1 MENQE
6 RLRIGIDEVEEDRF
20 SRFRL
25 IHWWSQER
33 IAAAR
38 VLVVG
43 AGALG
48 NEILKN
54 LALLGFRKILV
65 VDLDRIEASNLS
77 RSVLYRESDIGRD
90 KVEAAAEAVRSLYP
104 EAVVRGLRV
113 NVTHGLGLGV
123 FDWADIILAGLD
135 NREARL
141 FLNRSAWK
149 MGKPW
154 VDGAIEGLNGVVR
167 VFESGKPACY
177 ECTLGETDWAILE
190 RRMSCNLL
198 TRADEE
204 QGKLPT
210 TPTTSSVIAGI
221 EAQEALKLLH
231 GLPSLSGKGYVFEG
245 LRHTS
250 YLTEYTPDP
259 NCMSHH
265 VLARL
270 MRLDARSDSMTA
282 EELLDVASRELSAE
296 DVTIEFSRDV
306 IWKLVH
312 PLTGEAEE
320 CFVPLGSLSREQG
333 RDPADGV
340 SRGVVTIHGF
350 TRADL
355 QTHEGWAGRRL
366 SDWGLPLYDA
376 FIARSGDTEIGF
388 VFEGDAPQVLGPL
401 VAEAQ

>member
-1 MENQE
+1 MENRE
-6 RLRIGIDEVEEDRF
+6 RLCIRGDEVTESRF

-25 IHWWSQER
+25 IEWWSQER

-54 LALLGFRKILV
+54 LALLGFRKIAV
-65 VDLDRIEASNLS
+65 VDLDRVEASNLS
-77 RSVLYRESDIGRD
+77 RSVLYRESDVGRE
-90 KVEAAAEAVRSLYP
+90 KAEAAADAVRALYP
-104 EAVVRGLRV
+104 EAIVQPMCI
-113 NVTHGLGLGV
+113 NVTYGLGLGV
-123 FDWADIILAGLD
+123 FDWADVVLAGLD

-154 VDGAIEGLNGVVR
+154 IDGAIEGLNGVVR
-167 VFESGKPACY
+167 VFESGRPACY

-221 EAQEALKLLH
+221 EVQEALKILH
-231 GLPSLSGKGYVFEG
+231 DLSSLSGKGYVFEG
-245 LRHTS
+245 LHHTS

-265 VLARL
+265 MLGHLVRL
-270 MRLDARSDSMTA
+270 QTRSDRLTA
-282 EELLDVASRELSAE
+282 KEFLDLASQELGVE

-312 PLTGEAEE
+312 PITGAVEE
-320 CFVPLGSLSREQG
+320 CFAPVGALSYDQG
-333 RDPADGV
+333 RDPVDGTPR
-340 SRGVVTIHGF
+340 SVVTCHGF

-355 QTHEGWAGRRL
+355 RTNPGWAQRRL
-366 SDWGLPLYDA
+366 SEWGLPLYDV
-376 FIARSGDTEIGF
+376 FVARSGDVETGF

-401 VAEAQ
+401 AVEAE

>member
-1 MENQE
+1 MQAPEPI
-6 RLRIGIDEVEEDRF
+6 RVSSDEMAEDRF
-20 SRFRL
+20 SRFHL
-25 IHWWSQER
+25 IEWWNQER
-33 IAAAR
+33 IATAR

-54 LALLGFRKILV
+54 LALLGFRRILV
-65 VDLDRIEASNLS
+65 VDLDRVEVTNLS

-90 KVEAAAEAVRSLYP
+90 KAEAAAAAVRALYP
-104 EAVVRGLRV
+104 QADIHGLRA
-113 NVTHGLGLGV
+113 NVMQHLGLGV
-123 FDWADIILAGLD
+123 FDWADIILGGLD

-177 ECTLGETDWAILE
+177 ECTLGEVDWAILE

-204 QGKLPT
+204 QGKVAT

-221 EAQEALKLLH
+221 QVQEALKLLH

-245 LRHTS
+245 LHHTS
-250 YLTEYTPDP
+250 YVTEYTPDP
-259 NCMSHH
+259 DCQSHY
-265 VLARL
+265 VFDRVVRL
-270 MRLDARSDSMTA
+270 SERSDSITSKDLM
-282 EELLDVASRELSAE
+282 ELASRELGSDE
-296 DVTIEFSRDV
+296 VTIEFSRDV

-312 PLTGEAEE
+312 PETGVVEE
-320 CFVPLGSLSREQG
+320 RFAPMGSLSFEEG

-340 SRGVVTIHGF
+340 VREVVARHGF
-350 TRADL
+350 TRRDIEATPAL
-355 QTHEGWAGRRL
+355 ANRRL
-366 SDWGLPLYDA
+366 SEWGLPLYDVFVARSAEAEAA
-376 FIARSGDTEIGF
+376 FIL
-388 VFEGDAPQVLGPL
+388 EGDAPEVLGSL
-401 VAEAQ
+401 AEGAQ